1 MEGTI
6 VASFNVFQYSREGS
20 EVNPE
25 KNSFQSASGCQVC
38 KTYRDI
44 TPG

>member
-25 KNSFQSASGCQVC
+25 K
-38 KTYRDI
+38 TYFSQLLAVRCARLI
-44 TPG
+44 VT